1 MKSPKKGQP
10 LSAVA
15 ILKNSFFL
23 NEHVFTSKFTPLQK
37 IIYIVCRSPIVMK

>member
-23 NEHVFTSKFTPLQK
+23 NEHVFTYQNSHPFKK
-37 IIYIVCRSPIVMK
+37 